1 MRSPILL
8 LALLALAG
16 LPAHPATAQGF
27 PGATVGI
34 PLGRPD
40 PFGAMTGRPAE
51 PMNRSTSEPLAG
63 RSADHDAVR
72 PDRRLRSPS
81 RRHLD
86 RGHRAEPKRR
96 PPLARR

>member
-1 MRSPILL
+1 MRRPILV
-8 LALLALAG
+8 LALLV
-16 LPAHPATAQGF
+16 LPVFPTLAQGF

-34 PLGRPD
+34 PLGKPD

-51 PMNRSTSEPLAG
+51 PMAAP
-63 RSADHDAVR
+63 SADPSAEREAIR

-81 RRHLD
+81 RRHLKSH
-86 RGHRAEPKRR
+86 HRAGPKRR